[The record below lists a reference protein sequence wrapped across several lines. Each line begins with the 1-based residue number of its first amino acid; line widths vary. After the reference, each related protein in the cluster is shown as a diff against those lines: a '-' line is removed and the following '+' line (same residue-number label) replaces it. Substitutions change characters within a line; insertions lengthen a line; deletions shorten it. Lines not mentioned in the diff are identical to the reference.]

1 MAIELAEAY
10 VQIVPSTKGIKGK
23 LTSLMDGE
31 ATTAGQSSGAK
42 FSSAFGGFIGGAAK
56 VTAAAVGAA
65 AAGIGALTTQAVQG
79 YGRYEQLIG
88 GVDKL
93 YGTAS
98 AKVQEFAANAYKS
111 SGMSANAYME
121 SATSFSAALISSLEG
136 DVDKA
141 AELTDVAMR
150 AMSDNV
156 NVFGSD
162 MGSVEHAFQ
171 GFAKQNYVMLDN
183 LKLGYGGTK
192 TEMQR
197 LIKDASQ
204 MTDVQKQLGLTVD
217 ESSMSFANIV
227 SAIQVMQ
234 TSMGIAGTTQKEA
247 AGTIE
252 GSLVSVQAAWD
263 NLVTGLANDQA
274 DFSQLVENLVN
285 SIVGEDGGGFLNNII
300 PRIQQ
305 AMEGIGQLIVQLAPV
320 IGQQIP
326 VMIDSLLPSL
336 VSAVSSLVSSLASA
350 LPGLLTSLLSVLP
363 NLINTCIDVLLSN
376 LPALGEV
383 ALQAIVTLANG
394 LTQSLPTMIPQLVE
408 VVMAIVDTL
417 IANVDLLVDA
427 SVALIMALAQGLIT
441 ATPKLVAKA
450 PEIVLQL
457 QTACIRNAPKMLKA
471 ATELIMMLITGIAN
485 TWSKLFSTGAQIV
498 EKIKSGINIQN
509 ALQWGRDLIDNFIS
523 GIKSKIGSVKDAV
536 KGIADT
542 VKSYIGFSEP
552 EEGPLSNFHTY
563 APDMMKLF
571 AQGIKDNE
579 DIIGKQ
585 LNESLSLPP
594 VTNNVTAVGGNAGNS
609 VNATLNI
616 YGADGQNVNEL
627 ADIVMDK
634 INTLVYKQGAV
645 YA

>member
-1 MAIELAEAY
+1 
-10 VQIVPSTKGIKGK
+10 
-23 LTSLMDGE
+23 
-31 ATTAGQSSGAK
+31 
-42 FSSAFGGFIGGAAK
+42 
-56 VTAAAVGAA
+56 
-65 AAGIGALTTQAVQG
+65 
-79 YGRYEQLIG
+79 
-88 GVDKL
+88 
-93 YGTAS
+93 
-98 AKVQEFAANAYKS
+98 
-111 SGMSANAYME
+111 ME
-121 SATSFSAALISSLEG
+121 
-136 DVDKA
+136 
-141 AELTDVAMR
+141 
-150 AMSDNV
+150 
-156 NVFGSD
+156 
-162 MGSVEHAFQ
+162 
-171 GFAKQNYVMLDN
+171 
-183 LKLGYGGTK
+183 
-192 TEMQR
+192 R

-252 GSLVSVQAAWD
+252 GSLTSVKAAWD

-274 DFSQLVENLVN
+274 DFSQLVDNLVN
-285 SIVGEDGGGFLNNII
+285 TIIGEDGGGLLNNIM
-300 PRIQQ
+300 PRIQK
-305 AMEGIGQLIVQLAPV
+305 AMEGIGELVVQLAPI
-320 IGQQIP
+320 IGQQLPIM
-326 VMIDSLLPSL
+326 VNNLLPSL
-336 VSAVSSLVSSLASA
+336 VSAVESLISSLASA
-350 LPGLLTSLLSVLP
+350 LPGLLTSLISMLP
-363 NLINTCIDVLLSN
+363 SLINTCVDVLLSN
-376 LPALGEV
+376 LPALIEV
-383 ALQAIVTLANG
+383 ALQAIITLANG
-394 LTQSLPTMIPQLVE
+394 LTQSLPTMIPQLVN

-427 SVALIMALAQGLIT
+427 SVALIIALAQGLIT
-441 ATPKLVAKA
+441 ALPQLVAKA
-450 PEIVLQL
+450 PEIVYQL
-457 QTACIRNAPKMLKA
+457 ASAIVRNAPKLLNAAGQLIGMLV
-471 ATELIMMLITGIAN
+471 TGIAN
-485 TWSKLFSTGAQIV
+485 SWSKLISAGAQVV
-498 EKIKSGINIQN
+498 EKIKSGISVQK

-523 GIKSKIGSVKDAV
+523 GIKSKIGSVQSAV

-571 AQGIKDNE
+571 AQGIKENE